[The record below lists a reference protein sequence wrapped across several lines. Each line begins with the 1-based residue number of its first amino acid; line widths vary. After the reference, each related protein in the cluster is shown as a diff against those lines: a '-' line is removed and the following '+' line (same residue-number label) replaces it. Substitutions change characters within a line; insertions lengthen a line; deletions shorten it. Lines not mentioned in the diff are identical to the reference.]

1 MGKVAPARPD
11 RGRDDLP
18 RWPGTEHMP
27 LYGWKSTMCQSG
39 PPFRGRIGDERT
51 ICALR
56 SGRTAFG
63 RGRIG
68 DGDAARRAWG
78 GSSPPRTGIAPR
90 FQAEC
95 GGLGGCDGRRG
106 GSAKEGGPGRG
117 VRSAH
122 MFDPKPE
129 GDLFRPSDWHMVRF
143 SPARP
148 DRGRNGRSQGP
159 IALARSAT
167 NGRNL
172 ARSCSN
178 GIAPARPPPIGV
190 PIGGNRGNLATTPLN
205 GLAKWQHPAS
215 QCETGCE

>member
-1 MGKVAPARPD
+1 
-11 RGRDDLP
+11 
-18 RWPGTEHMP
+18 MP
-27 LYGWKSTMCQSG
+27 LFGWKSTMCQFD
-39 PPFRGRIGDERT
+39 PLFRGRIGDERI

-56 SGRTAFG
+56 GGRAPFG
-63 RGRIG
+63 RGQ
-68 DGDAARRAWG
+68 DEDEPAAKRAWG
-78 GSSPPRTGIAPR
+78 GPSPLLARIAPR
-90 FQAEC
+90 FQAEW
-95 GGLGGCDGRRG
+95 GAAGGCDGRRG

-117 VRSAH
+117 ARSAH

-178 GIAPARPPPIGV
+178 GIAPARTPPIGF

>member
-39 PPFRGRIGDERT
+39 SPFRGRIGDERT

-56 SGRTAFG
+56 GGRPAFG

-117 VRSAH
+117 TRSAH
-122 MFDPKPE
+122 MFGSQPE
-129 GDLFRPSDWHMVRF
+129 EGLFRPSDWHIVRF

-148 DRGRNGRSQGP
+148 DRGRDGRSRGP
-159 IALARSAT
+159 IALART
-167 NGRNL
+167 PLGGRTPGSNPAWWQDPRL
-172 ARSCSN
+172 AHALLEGPWLEPRLSDSRS
-178 GIAPARPPPIGV
+178 GE
-190 PIGGNRGNLATTPLN
+190 IGGI
-205 GLAKWQHPAS
+205 WQPPRLMD
-215 QCETGCE
+215 